1 MTPTIISIDGN
12 IGSGKSTLVKLIG
25 KHFKERVCILKEPV
39 DEWEN
44 IKDRSGKTIIQNF
57 YENQKD
63 YAFSFQMMAY
73 ISRLSSLRKL
83 VKSNPDGI
91 IITERSVLT
100 DRQVF
105 AKMLF
110 DSGKI
115 RDIEYSIYLKWFD
128 EYIEDF
134 PISHIIYLK
143 TNPEICGE
151 RIKKRLRDGEDNV
164 ELEYLK
170 SCHEYHD
177 TWLENTDI
185 PVMEIS
191 GNPDIEKTPSTIDNW
206 MEKINEI
213 LYNK

>member
-1 MTPTIISIDGN
+1 MAPTIISVDGN
-12 IGSGKSTLVKLIG
+12 IGSGKSTFVRLIG
-25 KHFKERVCILKEPV
+25 EHFKDNVCILKEPV

-57 YENQKD
+57 YENQQD

-73 ISRLSSLRKL
+73 ISRLSSLRRL
-83 VKSNPDGI
+83 VKSNPNGI

-110 DSGKI
+110 DAGKI
-115 RDIEYSIYLKWFD
+115 KEIEYSIYLKWFD
-128 EYIEDF
+128 EYVEDY

-143 TNPEICGE
+143 TTPEICGE

-164 ELEYLK
+164 ELDYLK
-170 SCHEYHD
+170 SCDDYHE
-177 TWLENTDI
+177 TWLQKTDI
-185 PVMEIS
+185 QVMEIS
-191 GNPDIEKTPSTIDNW
+191 GNPDIEKMPSTIDKW
-206 MEKINEI
+206 MKQIRTLIES
-213 LYNK
+213 

>member
-1 MTPTIISIDGN
+1 MAPTIISVDGN
-12 IGSGKSTLVKLIG
+12 IGSGKSTFVRLIG
-25 KHFKERVCILKEPV
+25 EHFKDNVCILKEPV

-57 YENQKD
+57 YENQQD

-73 ISRLSSLRKL
+73 ISRLSSLRRL
-83 VKSNPDGI
+83 VKSNPNGI

-110 DSGKI
+110 DAGKI
-115 RDIEYSIYLKWFD
+115 KEIEYSIYLKWFD
-128 EYIEDF
+128 EYVEDY

-143 TNPEICGE
+143 TTPEICGE

-164 ELEYLK
+164 ELDYLK
-170 SCHEYHD
+170 SCDDYHE
-177 TWLENTDI
+177 TLLQKTDI

-191 GNPDIEKTPSTIDNW
+191 GNPDIEKMPSTIDKW
-206 MEKINEI
+206 MKQIRTLIES
-213 LYNK
+213 

>member
-1 MTPTIISIDGN
+1 
-12 IGSGKSTLVKLIG
+12 
-25 KHFKERVCILKEPV
+25 
-39 DEWEN
+39 
-44 IKDRSGKTIIQNF
+44 
-57 YENQKD
+57 
-63 YAFSFQMMAY
+63 MMAY

-83 VKSNPDGI
+83 VKSNPNGI

>member
-1 MTPTIISIDGN
+1 MAPTIISIDGN

-25 KHFKERVCILKEPV
+25 KHFKERVYILKEPV

-83 VKSNPDGI
+83 VKSNPNGI

-128 EYIEDF
+128 EYIEDY

-164 ELEYLK
+164 ELNYLIN
-170 SCHEYHD
+170 CHEYHD

-191 GNPDIEKTPSTIDNW
+191 GNPDIEKIPSTIDNW
-206 MEKINEI
+206 MEQINEI
-213 LYNK
+213 LCNK

>member
-1 MTPTIISIDGN
+1 MAPTIISVDGN
-12 IGSGKSTLVKLIG
+12 IGSGKSTFVRLIG
-25 KHFKERVCILKEPV
+25 EHFKDDVCILKEPV

-83 VKSNPDGI
+83 VKSNPNGI

-110 DSGKI
+110 DAGKI
-115 RDIEYSIYLKWFD
+115 KDIEYSIYLKWFD
-128 EYIEDF
+128 EYIEDY

-143 TNPEICGE
+143 TTPDICAE
-151 RIKKRLRDGEDNV
+151 RIKKRLRDGENNV
-164 ELEYLK
+164 ELDYLK
-170 SCHEYHD
+170 SCDDYHE
-177 TWLENTDI
+177 TWLQKTDI
-185 PVMEIS
+185 PIMEIS
-191 GNPDIEKTPSTIDNW
+191 GNPDIEKMPSTIDKW
-206 MEKINEI
+206 MQQITALIE
-213 LYNK
+213 L

>member
-1 MTPTIISIDGN
+1 MAPTIISVDGN
-12 IGSGKSTLVKLIG
+12 IGSGKSTFVRLIG
-25 KHFKERVCILKEPV
+25 EHFKDNVCILKEPV

-57 YENQKD
+57 YENQQD

-83 VKSNPDGI
+83 VKSNPNGI

-110 DSGKI
+110 DAGKI
-115 RDIEYSIYLKWFD
+115 KEIEYSIYLKWFD
-128 EYIEDF
+128 EYVEDY

-143 TNPEICGE
+143 TTPEICGE

-164 ELEYLK
+164 ELDYLK
-170 SCHEYHD
+170 SCDDYHE
-177 TWLENTDI
+177 TWLQKTDI

-191 GNPDIEKTPSTIDNW
+191 GNPDIEKMPSTIDKW
-206 MEKINEI
+206 MKQIRTLIES
-213 LYNK
+213 

>member
-1 MTPTIISIDGN
+1 MAPTIISVDGN
-12 IGSGKSTLVKLIG
+12 IGSGKSTFVRLIG
-25 KHFKERVCILKEPV
+25 EHFKDNVCILKEPV

-57 YENQKD
+57 YENQQD

-73 ISRLSSLRKL
+73 ISRLSSLRRL
-83 VKSNPDGI
+83 VKSNPNGI

-110 DSGKI
+110 DAGKI
-115 RDIEYSIYLKWFD
+115 KDIEYSIYLKWFD
-128 EYIEDF
+128 EYVEDY

-143 TNPEICGE
+143 TTPEICGE

-164 ELEYLK
+164 ELDYLK
-170 SCHEYHD
+170 SCDDYHE
-177 TWLENTDI
+177 TWLQKTDI
-185 PVMEIS
+185 QVMEIS
-191 GNPDIEKTPSTIDNW
+191 GNPDIEKMPSTIDKW
-206 MEKINEI
+206 MKQIKTLIES
-213 LYNK
+213 